1 MTAINYRVKDIETGR
16 KTEMSYTPN
25 LQDAWDWFKTSEKF
39 TFVSDLLEFTAIDG
53 RHQDRTID
61 IVEAAYEKMIQE
73 FKDSIVIMHDV
84 TAEPPFSSAK

>member
-39 TFVSDLLEFTAIDG
+39 TFVSDLLEFTAI
-53 RHQDRTID
+53 RT
-61 IVEAAYEKMIQE
+61 APSTSSK
-73 FKDSIVIMHDV
+73 
-84 TAEPPFSSAK
+84 PPTKR